1 MTSIKATINKSD
13 LKKYQNSLMKYISIV
28 VVCFFLLNCEDK
40 QSDKKTNTSNTETTK
55 IIKKDTFSESEIE
68 IKAETEESFRLT
80 DENAMEFFLQYEKE
94 NKENKVRITTS
105 FGDIE
110 ILLFNETKFHR
121 ANFIYLTK
129 QDYFNDT
136 QFYRVIN
143 NFIIQAGNSDNPE
156 VSKKRNKIGRYL
168 LPTDTKRGFKH
179 DRGVISMP
187 SGEIDNPYK
196 LASPFEFFIVQQ
208 EGGAHHLD
216 GDYTIFGK
224 VTKGLEVV
232 DKIAAQKTDVADWPL
247 SNIYI
252 EKVEIIE

>member
-13 LKKYQNSLMKYISIV
+13 LKNYQNSLMKYISIV

-55 IIKKDTFSESEIE
+55 IIKKDTFSESEVE

-143 NFIIQAGNSDNPE
+143 NFIIQAGNSLYLKNAIKLVDTSCQQTPKEALNMIE
-156 VSKKRNKIGRYL
+156 VL
-168 LPTDTKRGFKH
+168 L
-179 DRGVISMP
+179 VCLVV
-187 SGEIDNPYK
+187 K
-196 LASPFEFFIVQQ
+196 L
-208 EGGAHHLD
+208 
-216 GDYTIFGK
+216 
-224 VTKGLEVV
+224 
-232 DKIAAQKTDVADWPL
+232 
-247 SNIYI
+247 
-252 EKVEIIE
+252 IIRIN